1 MPKRYAKEFRRA
13 VCERLVA
20 ERRGS
25 SVWQDHKVSDEGS
38 GSLCHANAFGLPGRA
53 HQPVAAMIGAFR
65 WVVTMSPSFGASPY
79 VLTAPFA
86 VATQ

>member
-1 MPKRYAKEFRRA
+1 MPKRYASSAGPSVSDSWPNA
-13 VCERLVA
+13 VALPF
-20 ERRGS
+20 GKTT
-25 SVWQDHKVSDEGS
+25 KVSDEAS
-38 GSLCHANAFGLPGRA
+38 GSLCHASAFGLPGRA

-65 WVVTMSPSFGASPY
+65 WVVAMSPSFGASPY